1 MIFPGVPLFETTY
14 FGGCLEILS
23 IWLCLKPY
31 SPKSSGSSSSS
42 HENCNIWE
50 GYTPFP
56 DQPSCKCF
64 YNHFGIQ
71 NFIHCQL
78 VLLKIAAVLRYLL
91 ARVET
96 SKHVLPRVEARG
108 AQQLV
113 KHLAL
118 GDRPLLP
125 RWYTK
130 L

>member
-1 MIFPGVPLFETTY
+1 MF
-14 FGGCLEILS
+14 
-23 IWLCLKPY
+23 
-31 SPKSSGSSSSS
+31 
-42 HENCNIWE
+42 NR
-50 GYTPFP
+50 
-56 DQPSCKCF
+56 
-64 YNHFGIQ
+64 FGIP

-96 SKHVLPRVEARG
+96 SKHVLPRIEARG

-113 KHLAL
+113 EHLAL
-118 GDRPLLP
+118 AGDRPLLP